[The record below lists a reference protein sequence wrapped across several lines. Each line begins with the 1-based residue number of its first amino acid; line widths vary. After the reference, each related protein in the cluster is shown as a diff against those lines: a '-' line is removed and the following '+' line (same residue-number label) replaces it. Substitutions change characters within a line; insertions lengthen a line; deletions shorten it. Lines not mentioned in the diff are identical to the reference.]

1 VVQLQ
6 PPSGEASLLQG
17 LHEKPDLGHAGPLTV
32 MRYIKYVSKKNIMID
47 NSQERT

>member
-6 PPSGEASLLQG
+6 PLSGKASLLQG

-32 MRYIKYVSKKNIMID
+32 MRYIKYVSKNIMID